1 MKVVSIGEGILAGL
15 NNFSINYFGI
25 FGNFKFFLGFF
36 YILLAGVAMILIA
49 KKGHNKKALLG
60 IHASLL
66 LLSFT
71 VVIANACQ
79 IGLIH
84 QYATPYDAEV
94 VILPIFLDYFFVF

>member
-1 MKVVSIGEGILAGL
+1 
-15 NNFSINYFGI
+15 
-25 FGNFKFFLGFF
+25 
-36 YILLAGVAMILIA
+36 MIVIA
-49 KKGHNKKALLG
+49 KKGQNKKALIG
-60 IHASLL
+60 IHACLL

-94 VILPIFLDYFFVF
+94 SDLLTFTFICSLKENCICLPNINTHETGT